1 MTARLLEANSVSTVI
16 IGSALDIL
24 KHCGAPRYLFNDLPL
39 GNPLGNPY
47 KPEEHL
53 LSVRQALG
61 LVEDSESPAGI
72 INKEL
77 EWGGNNAWRTNYMRV
92 DDSNREALKLAG
104 IENRW
109 LRLQQISDLKR
120 K

>member
-1 MTARLLEANSVSTVI
+1 MTARLLDAHSISTVI

-53 LSVRQALG
+53 LSVRQALR
-61 LVEDSESPAGI
+61 LVEDSESPTGL
-72 INKEL
+72 INNEL
-77 EWGGNNAWRTNYMRV
+77 HWEGDNTWRENYMRV
-92 DDSNREALKLAG
+92 DDANREELKLAG
-104 IENRW
+104 IENRR
-109 LRLQQISDLKR
+109 LRLQQNADLK
-120 K
+120 KI